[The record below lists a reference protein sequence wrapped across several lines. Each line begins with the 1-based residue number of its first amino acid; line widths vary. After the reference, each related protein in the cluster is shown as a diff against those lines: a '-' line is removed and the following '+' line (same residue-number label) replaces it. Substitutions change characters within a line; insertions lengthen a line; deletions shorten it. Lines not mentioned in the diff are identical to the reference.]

1 MRKFDYNGL
10 KLCKFQAEIFEK
22 SVDLDCST
30 PIFMRRF
37 MHSKF
42 AERIDLNETAFIIL
56 DSDDGLYELSLE
68 YGKSTYGK
76 IKFPKSSMYWIGYMY
91 RYISYTREESTE
103 FIMKTF
109 DYNTMNEL
117 YYSFHTQD
125 PEWVVESLL
134 ELYKLDPNYL
144 DKNYRLKKVMES
156 YYKKMFDDNKKVKNS
171 RK

>member
-10 KLCKFQAEIFEK
+10 RLCKYQGELFEK
-22 SVDLDCST
+22 SLELDCST

-37 MHSKF
+37 MNSKL
-42 AERIDLNETAFIIL
+42 AERIDLNETAFINL
-56 DSDDGLYELSLE
+56 DPDDGIYDLSLE
-68 YGKSTYGK
+68 YGKSSYGS

-109 DYNTMNEL
+109 DYNTMNKL

-144 DKNYRLKKVMES
+144 DKNYRLKKIMEP
-156 YYKKMFDDNKKVKNS
+156 YYKELLDSLDKK
-171 RK
+171 